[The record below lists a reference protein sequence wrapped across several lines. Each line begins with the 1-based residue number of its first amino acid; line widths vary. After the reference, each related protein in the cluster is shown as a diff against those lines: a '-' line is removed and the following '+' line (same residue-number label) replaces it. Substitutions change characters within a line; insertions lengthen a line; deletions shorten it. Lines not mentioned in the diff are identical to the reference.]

1 MQRMKRLLSLLA
13 MLLTPLALAADPV
26 QVNVSFP
33 AGLTAGK
40 VPVSATGTGLLPD
53 AKISVAVDPG
63 NGLEVKEVLLDKDG
77 KGALEL
83 QGVSTSAIVTVKVN
97 QAGGN
102 YAQTEFYAQRPSIA
116 FTMTSERSRQTNYYP
131 LLLWGAGIL
140 VLGAMAIR
148 GSQKAF

>member
-1 MQRMKRLLSLLA
+1 MKRFLSLLA

-40 VPVSATGTGLLPD
+40 VPVTATSTGLLPD
-53 AKISVAVDPG
+53 AKVSVAVDPG
-63 NGLEVKEVLLDKDG
+63 NGLEVKEVMLDKDG
-77 KGALEL
+77 RGELEL
-83 QGVSTSAIVTVKVN
+83 RGVSTSAIVTVKVH
-97 QAGGN
+97 QVGRN
-102 YAQTEFYAQRPSIA
+102 YAQTEFYAQRPSIQ

-140 VLGAMAIR
+140 VLGGIAIR
-148 GSQKAF
+148 GQSKAF

>member
-1 MQRMKRLLSLLA
+1 MNAMKRLLTLLV

-26 QVNVSFP
+26 QVSVSFP

-40 VPVSATGTGLLPD
+40 VPVTAIGTGLLPD
-53 AKISVAVDPG
+53 AKVSVAVDPG

-77 KGALEL
+77 RGELEL
-83 QGVSTSAIVTVKVN
+83 IGAAQTAIVTVKVN
-97 QAGGN
+97 QAGRN
-102 YAQTEFYAQRPSIA
+102 YAQTEFYAQRPTIA
-116 FTMTSERSRQTNYYP
+116 FAMGSERSRETNYYP

-140 VLGAMAIR
+140 LLGSMAIR